1 MAWILGNYEERLRPM
16 TVVKIAGTN
25 GKGSVAAMLDAGLRA
40 SGLRVGLFTSPHLIR
55 WHERI
60 RVHGSEIDPAWL
72 DQLADQTSSTLDCT
86 DELDDVPSIFERLLV
101 LAFEAFTRAAV
112 DVAILEC
119 AIGGQTDAV
128 GPVPGS
134 LSIVTSVGLDHC
146 RELGPTL
153 EAIATNK
160 AGVAS
165 PGSVLVVGP
174 SIDGD
179 ALHAVERRTT
189 RSRVRL
195 VRARRS
201 AVAVGTASLRDSTA
215 LVKWGAEDRAIHL
228 RLPLAGRFQL
238 DNLAT
243 AVTALR
249 ELATLGLPIDARGVE
264 GLAATRWP
272 GRMERIDA
280 RGTRWLLDCAHNAP
294 AMHALV
300 EALDDLTAR
309 DQRVLLL
316 GLADPSADHTDVLPQ
331 VPGLAARVHLVDGFH
346 RAVSTHELE
355 RRLQSI
361 APGSITCVGR
371 HTSPNA
377 AIDALAGSNALIVAA
392 GSTYLVG
399 SLRAALHDESR

>member
-1 MAWILGNYEERLRPM
+1 M
-16 TVVKIAGTN
+16 VKIAGTN
-25 GKGSVAAMLDAGLRA
+25 GKGSVGAMLDAGLRGC
-40 SGLRVGLFTSPHLIR
+40 GLRVGLFTSPHLVR

-72 DQLADQTSSTLDCT
+72 DQLATEISATLDH
-86 DELDDVPSIFERLLV
+86 DDDQGDVPSVFERLLL
-101 LAFEAFTRAAV
+101 LALEAFTRAAV

-128 GPVPGS
+128 GPVPGA

-174 SIDGD
+174 SVDGD
-179 ALHAVERRTT
+179 ALEAVERRAAG
-189 RSRVRL
+189 SRVRL

-201 AVAVGTASLRDSTA
+201 AITSGATSLRESTASVT
-215 LVKWGAEDRAIHL
+215 WGDQPRTIRL

-243 AVTALR
+243 AVAALR
-249 ELATLGLPIDARGVE
+249 ELATLGLPVDARAVD

-272 GRMERIDA
+272 GRMERLDA
-280 RGTRWLLDCAHNAP
+280 RGTRWLLDCAHNEP
-294 AMHALV
+294 AMRALV
-300 EALDDLTAR
+300 EALDALTSR
-309 DQRVLLL
+309 DERVLLL
-316 GLADPSADHTDVLPQ
+316 GLAEPSADHTDVLPR
-331 VPGLAARVHLVDGFH
+331 VPGLAAQVHLVEGFH
-346 RAVSTHELE
+346 RAVPIPQLE

-361 APGSITCVGR
+361 THGSIPCVGR
-371 HTSPNA
+371 HASPAA
-377 AIDALAGSNALIVAA
+377 AIDALTGSNALVVAT

-399 SLRAALHDESR
+399 ALRSALSGDSR